1 MLNLNTKVSLTE
13 YKSSSLLQ
21 PNIYCINDS
30 GGGGPVICG
39 LTHLPGDSHAWPSLR
54 PTDRHNTYIMVHLYI
69 CSSMYSM
76 INFLEQE
83 RIGFALTLAHRLGV
97 RHSLCFPGD
106 YNQVRNI
113 KLATLNV

>member
-1 MLNLNTKVSLTE
+1 
-13 YKSSSLLQ
+13 
-21 PNIYCINDS
+21 
-30 GGGGPVICG
+30 
-39 LTHLPGDSHAWPSLR
+39 
-54 PTDRHNTYIMVHLYI
+54 
-69 CSSMYSM
+69 MYSM

-83 RIGFALTLAHRLGV
+83 CTGFALTLAHRLGV